1 MRYLLGAYFFYNMIE
16 QLSTSVLSPHPDNRP
31 LGINTEKVEQIA
43 AIMTASGYDQS
54 KPIKARRYGDG
65 YQIIE
70 GEHRW
75 RAAKSA
81 GIDTVP
87 VFIIDVDDEEAL
99 IQLVAGNT
107 QTDNHPL
114 DVGRIVNKI
123 CVKDSKK
130 GLSIAALAT
139 RWGIGESSLKRYSYG
154 DNVKTKIEQ
163 SCTGARFITDYSIL
177 TEIHKCQ
184 QSDWLWFHDLILQK
198 DLSKADAIEI
208 SKRIRAIDT
217 ASGEYSAQV
226 FDLTTIKQ
234 ECALAKEK
242 QHNDWLSILEA
253 VEDCAAKLPESEAL
267 YRYDINKG
275 KVEQYDYEARSI
287 FLGILKDAK
296 QLTRAD
302 VFRHYTNRLDTI
314 RQHTKEQAEKDLEY
328 YQDEVNRQAAEERA
342 RAEWEAFVPKQGQ
355 WYALGNH
362 WLYCGNNQ
370 DKAFLDKLPNAAF
383 AFADPP
389 YNAGVDEWDEG
400 FVWNQDYL
408 IEKAKIVAVTPGIG
422 NIPGFFQATKM
433 PYKWSLSTWIKNG
446 MTRGALGFGNWMF
459 TAIFSKES
467 IHQND
472 QDFNAITIK
481 TSDSAEHS
489 HRGQKPP
496 EYMDELIKKFTKEG
510 DTVIDPFGG
519 SGQTLFSCET
529 TNRICFMAEIDP
541 AYCKAIMN
549 KYKKTKDDTL
559 R

>member
-1 MRYLLGAYFFYNMIE
+1 MIQ
-16 QLSTSVLSPHPDNRP
+16 QLSTSQLTPHPDNRP

-43 AIMTASGYDQS
+43 AIMAASGYDQS

-75 RAAKSA
+75 RAAKAA

-87 VFIIDVDDEEAL
+87 VFVIDVDDEEAL
-99 IQLVAGNT
+99 IQLVAGNV
-107 QTDNHPL
+107 QTDNGPL
-114 DVGRIVNKI
+114 DVGLLMHKI
-123 CVKDSKK
+123 IKK
-130 GLSIAALAT
+130 GAKDGSSILELSK
-139 RWGIGESSLKRYSYG
+139 RWGIGKDTLYRYYNAAELVKDEQFRRTAKLSHEHTRRLYILYKLS
-154 DNVKTKIEQ
+154 DND
-163 SCTGARFITDYSIL
+163 RR
-177 TEIHKCQ
+177 
-184 QSDWLWFHDLILQK
+184 W
-198 DLSKADAIEI
+198 AIELCLI
-208 SKRIRAIDT
+208 KCDFTETETEEIVKRTRAIDT
-217 ASGEYSAQV
+217 ASGEHSAQV
-226 FDLTTIKQ
+226 FDLTAIKQ

-242 QHNDWLSILEA
+242 QYNDWLSILEA
-253 VEDCAAKLPESEAL
+253 VEDCAAKLPELETL

-302 VFRHYTNRLDTI
+302 IFRHYTNRLDAI

-328 YQDEVNRQAAEERA
+328 YQDEANRHAAEERA